1 MYATDEDCEYNLKN
15 DSKNSKVKVVCFI
28 FLWYLCVKYKKYLC
42 NKQMGKVKE
51 SWLNDLT
58 EEEIDLFYE
67 ELVLKGELIIY
78 EPDENEEGNIQDSPE
93 GEG

>member
-1 MYATDEDCEYNLKN
+1 
-15 DSKNSKVKVVCFI
+15 
-28 FLWYLCVKYKKYLC
+28 
-42 NKQMGKVKE
+42 MGKVKE